1 MQDVMRKE
9 TLTIRPEPK
18 HTDNYEDPKVFLPYS
33 KLSEL
38 WSEQTWIADSPQ
50 ENII

>member
-18 HTDNYEDPKVFLPYS
+18 HTDTYEETKVFLPYS
-33 KLSEL
+33 ELSEL
-38 WSEQTWIADSPQ
+38 
-50 ENII
+50 